1 MVRRTTAVTGDM
13 THGKKAMATRAM
25 PKPASPIT
33 RLAAKTTRAPMAQA
47 TVTEAFSSR
56 RSERSIAV
64 RAESGARARSAF
76 LVCYSASPMLEQ
88 HLPRWL
94 RWVEDPEQAR
104 RAPFLARAPLFAGLP
119 RRLLGRLAP
128 RFFEK
133 TYHAGEIVFLEGV
146 VEIIQI
152 SAQGEYLLRTLGPG
166 DAFGELALVDDFP
179 RSATAR
185 VGTSGRLLILYKSDF
200 DALMEGNARIAV
212 LVMRNLSRMLAVY
225 ARRTPVLAESADR
238 SSRAEAP

>member
-64 RAESGARARSAF
+64 RAESGASVRSAF

-94 RWVEDPEQAR
+94 RWAEDPEQAR

-133 TYHAGEIVFLEGV
+133 TYHA

-225 ARRTPVLAESADR
+225 ARRTPVLAESANR

>member
-1 MVRRTTAVTGDM
+1 MVRSTTAVTGDI
-13 THGKKAMATRAM
+13 THGRKAMATSAM

-33 RLAAKTTRAPMAQA
+33 RLAAKMMRAPMAQA
-47 TVTEAFSSR
+47 TVTGAFSSER
-56 RSERSIAV
+56 CWRSIFLV
-64 RAESGARARSAF
+64 PRKRSTSPPAG
-76 LVCYSASPMLEQ
+76 LVCYSASPMLEE

-94 RWVEDPEQAR
+94 RWAEDPELAR

-133 TYHAGEIVFLEGV
+133 TYHPGEIVFHEGDPGRALFVVLEGA

-185 VGTSGRLLILYKSDF
+185 VANPG
-200 DALMEGNARIAV
+200 
-212 LVMRNLSRMLAVY
+212 
-225 ARRTPVLAESADR
+225 
-238 SSRAEAP
+238 